1 MCEGVGAGG
10 EGRKAVS
17 LFEPHV
23 RLSAP
28 SSLPPPTLIVERGAL
43 WGLQSQG
50 ACRHHYATKRW
61 DESPTFTFII
71 TRESFCSRNY
81 D

>member
-1 MCEGVGAGG
+1 MCDEGLGAGG

-28 SSLPPPTLIVERGAL
+28 SQHSLWRGGTVGATIAGVLSSPLRHETLGRVTNFYLYNHTGVFL
-43 WGLQSQG
+43 
-50 ACRHHYATKRW
+50 
-61 DESPTFTFII
+61 FT
-71 TRESFCSRNY
+71 EL
-81 D
+81 

>member
-28 SSLPPPTLIVERGAL
+28 SSLPPNTHCGEGTVEATIAGGLSSPLRHETLGRVTNFYLYNHTGVFL
-43 WGLQSQG
+43 
-50 ACRHHYATKRW
+50 
-61 DESPTFTFII
+61 FT
-71 TRESFCSRNY
+71 EL
-81 D
+81 